1 MKPNAPDSALGS
13 LLEGLFAEPLA
24 TRWLSGALLVAAVSV
39 WLASRLRRWSLRR
52 SLQRRAARAQR
63 AERRAAGLLEA
74 RGFEVL
80 GRQVRRTWTLSADG
94 EEVPFTLIADYL
106 VQGRGRRWVAEVK
119 TGEWALDL
127 RHGPTRRQLLEY
139 RQAFDVEGVLLVDA
153 EGQTLRSVE
162 FQQGPS
168 SGAGLRSLGWF
179 GAGLAL
185 GILLFG
191 YWSHS

>member
-1 MKPNAPDSALGS
+1 MKPNAPDSALVS
-13 LLEGLFAEPLA
+13 LLEGLFA
-24 TRWLSGALLVAAVSV
+24 TSWLPGALLVAAASV
-39 WLASRLRRWSLRR
+39 WLASRLRRWSVRR

-119 TGEWALDL
+119 TGERALDL

-153 EGQTLRSVE
+153 EGQTLRSIH
-162 FQQGPS
+162 FPDGPS
-168 SGAGLRSLGWF
+168 GGRGLESLGWF

-191 YWSHS
+191 FWSHS